1 MNIQNRKN
9 KRSNRSTN
17 SKNTEFYI
25 VYTVAFLLIAFFLY
39 MRFYLN
45 GKSLVWSH
53 DGVPQHLNSLAYYGR
68 YLRGI
73 LYTIF
78 VEHRFSIPMWD
89 LHIGYGSDIL
99 TTLNCWQCFVPLPKL
114 RFYMNS

>member
-25 VYTVAFLLIAFFLY
+25 VYTVAFLQIALFLY

-68 YLRGI
+68 YLRRI

-78 VEHRFSIPMWD
+78 VEHTFFDTNVGSAYWIWF
-89 LHIGYGSDIL
+89 GYPDDIDII
-99 TTLNCWQCFVPLPKL
+99 
-114 RFYMNS
+114 M